1 MTSTRALLVV
11 DVQNDFCEGGSLAVA
26 GGAAVAA
33 GISTYLAEHA
43 GDFAAVVA
51 SRDWH
56 DGDSSNSGHF
66 AAPGEQPD
74 YVSTW
79 PVHCVA
85 GTDGAD
91 YHPALDTTPVTH
103 HVRKGQGVP
112 AYSLFEGTVDGRPV
126 SEVVDELGATA
137 VTVVGI
143 ATDYCVRASALD
155 ALARGLEVT
164 VLTDLVAGVDPES
177 SRRALEEL
185 EASGARLDTARAPR
199 G

>member
-1 MTSTRALLVV
+1 MSRTRALLVV
-11 DVQNDFCEGGSLAVA
+11 DVQNDFCEGGSLAVT

-33 GISTYLAEHA
+33 AISTYLAEHA
-43 GDFAAVVA
+43 GDFAAVIA

-74 YVSTW
+74 YVHTW
-79 PVHCVA
+79 PAHCVA
-85 GTDGAD
+85 QTDGAD
-91 YHPALDTTPVTH
+91 YHPDLDTSAVTH

-126 SEVVDELGATA
+126 GEVFDELGPTA

-164 VLTDLVAGVDPES
+164 VLTDLCAGVDPES
-177 SRRALEEL
+177 SRLAFNEL
-185 EASGARLDTARAPR
+185 ESAGVRLETVGAS
-199 G
+199 